1 MNIGYRKYQVFW
13 AGYPTYISLV
23 GADTHQQ
30 SHQSLSFGFTS
41 DEFDNQH
48 GSLLTKAVIFCSVYH

>member
-13 AGYPTYISLV
+13 ADYPTYISLV

-30 SHQSLSFGFTS
+30 SQQSLGFWL
-41 DEFDNQH
+41 H
-48 GSLLTKAVIFCSVYH
+48 K